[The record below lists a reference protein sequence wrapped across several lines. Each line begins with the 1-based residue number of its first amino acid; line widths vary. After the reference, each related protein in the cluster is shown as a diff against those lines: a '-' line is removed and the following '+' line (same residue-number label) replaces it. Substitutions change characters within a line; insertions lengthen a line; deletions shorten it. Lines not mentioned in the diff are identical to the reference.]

1 MEQDFLKIRNPKVSI
16 IIATF
21 NSVKT
26 LRTALDS
33 VCNQSYKDWEC
44 IVVDGASKDGTVAI
58 IKEYA
63 VKDPRVRYISE
74 PDKGIYDAFNKGC
87 RMAKGEWVH
96 YLGDDDELTENGISD
111 LMKIPDNGAGVV
123 SGHCHIRKID
133 GSLNVVRSVG
143 LSGCHQGKLT
153 RRSVLEQFG
162 GFNLEYKI
170 LADKDLYIRMGKAN
184 TKAVNVDTFVAY
196 FSMGG
201 ISQRFSSLWK
211 RTKEHFLI
219 YKVNNCSNPLYKTIK
234 FFTYNFLSISYR
246 KARCFTKHK

>member
-1 MEQDFLKIRNPKVSI
+1 MTIVSI

-21 NSVKT
+21 NSEKT
-26 LRTALDS
+26 LRTALES
-33 VCNQSYKDWEC
+33 VCNLSYKDWEC

-63 VKDPRVRYISE
+63 AKDSRFRYISE
-74 PDKGIYDAFNKGC
+74 PDKGVYDAFNKGW

-96 YLGDDDELTENGISD
+96 YLGDDDELTENGIAD
-111 LMKIPDNGAGVV
+111 LMKVPVNGAGVV

-133 GSLNVVRSVG
+133 GSLNVVWSVG

-170 LADKDLYIRMGKAN
+170 LADKDLYLRMEKAN
-184 TKAVNVDTFVAY
+184 IKAANVDTFVAY

-201 ISQRFSSLWK
+201 ISQSLNLLWK
-211 RTKEHFLI
+211 RAKENFLI

-234 FFTYNFLSISYR
+234 IFTYDFLSISYR
-246 KARCFTKHK
+246 KIRCFIKNKKQ

>member
-1 MEQDFLKIRNPKVSI
+1 MTIVSI

-21 NSVKT
+21 NSEKI
-26 LRTALDS
+26 LRTALES
-33 VCNQSYKDWEC
+33 VRNQSYKDWEC

-63 VKDPRVRYISE
+63 AKDSRFRYISE
-74 PDKGIYDAFNKGC
+74 PDKGVYDAFNKGW

-96 YLGDDDELTENGISD
+96 YLGDDDELTRNGISD
-111 LMKIPDNGAGVV
+111 LMKVSDNGAGVV
-123 SGHCHIRKID
+123 SGNCHIRKID

-153 RRSVLEQFG
+153 RRSVLEQFD

-170 LADKDLYIRMGKAN
+170 LADKDLYVRMEKAN
-184 TKAVNVDTFVAY
+184 IKAVNVDTFVAY

-201 ISQRFSSLWK
+201 ISQSLSLLWK
-211 RTKEHFLI
+211 RAKENFLI

-234 FFTYNFLSISYR
+234 IFTYDFLSISYR
-246 KARCFTKHK
+246 KVRCFLKHK